1 MNRTTAAALLA
12 ALLLGGWL
20 FLFERGEPGAG
31 ADGEPV
37 FGMSAEQVASVSLLR
52 PETPAVH
59 LERRRGA
66 AGGDEEGGTSAA
78 FAIREGGGAPEDAD
92 PTEVD
97 LLLQNIESLRFERRL
112 SGAAALDLD
121 AFGLAEPD
129 LTVRVER
136 RNARGPN
143 ANAVEAGFG
152 AETPAPGNRYLRL
165 GDAVVIVSDWSKE
178 NFDKS
183 AWDLTDKRVFRFDTA
198 GVRAV
203 RISARGR
210 EAAIERRNGD
220 WWIVR
225 PYRFAADPYDASQ
238 LASKVREARMIGR
251 ARRDPAAAE
260 PGADAPDPF
269 GLAAPRLTARFEIAP
284 DEDAGGEEPAAAA
297 ESASGET
304 VGMPTPRTGV
314 LHFGNPSDDPSGVF
328 ARIETDH
335 GRSSGEE
342 DAAVFVVAESLFD
355 ELAESVGDG
364 LTGVRSVRLF
374 RFSAWKVVELRLA
387 GPEGESVFRREEG
400 EDGGRTWTRE
410 PIGPRTGGAETT
422 RAASDTMDD
431 LLYRLNSTN
440 AAAVTDSE
448 ALPAGTPAGTPA
460 WTITVREEET
470 PLPGPDPPPPARTE
484 TVRLAGGGEE
494 GPQALRAGDERT
506 LRLRE
511 ADWEEIT
518 ALLRSLDSPLE
529 TEGAPEGE
537 SDRDPEEGVPGP

>member
-20 FLFERGEPGAG
+20 FLFERGEPATG

-66 AGGDEEGGTSAA
+66 AGGEEGGTSAA

-92 PTEVD
+92 AAEVD

-112 SGAAALDLD
+112 SETAALDLD
-121 AFGLAEPD
+121 AFGLAEPG

-136 RNARGPN
+136 RNARGSS
-143 ANAVEAGFG
+143 ANTVEAGFG

-165 GDAVVIVSDWSKE
+165 GGGVVIVSDWSKE

-203 RISARGR
+203 RISAGGR

-251 ARRDPAAAE
+251 ARRDPATAE

-284 DEDAGGEEPAAAA
+284 GEDAGGEGPTATET
-297 ESASGET
+297 ASGET
-304 VGMPTPRTGV
+304 GGMPPPRTGV

-328 ARIETDH
+328 ARIETDD
-335 GRSSGEE
+335 GRSSGKE

-355 ELAESVGDG
+355 ELAESVRDG

-422 RAASDTMDD
+422 RAASGAMDD

-448 ALPAGTPAGTPA
+448 APPAGTPA

-484 TVRLAGGGEE
+484 TVRLSGGGEE

-537 SDRDPEEGVPGP
+537 SDRDPEHGAPPGP

>member
-20 FLFERGEPGAG
+20 FLFERGEPATG

-66 AGGDEEGGTSAA
+66 AGGGEGGGTSAA
-78 FAIREGGGAPEDAD
+78 FTIREGGGAPEDAD
-92 PTEVD
+92 ATEVD

-112 SGAAALDLD
+112 SETAALDLD
-121 AFGLAEPD
+121 AFGLAEPG

-136 RNARGPN
+136 RNARGSS
-143 ANAVEAGFG
+143 ANTVEAGFG

-165 GDAVVIVSDWSKE
+165 GGGVVIVSDWSKE
-178 NFDKS
+178 NFDQS

-203 RISARGR
+203 RISAGGR

-284 DEDAGGEEPAAAA
+284 GEDAGGEGPTATET
-297 ESASGET
+297 ASGET
-304 VGMPTPRTGV
+304 GGMPPPRTGI
-314 LHFGNPSDDPSGVF
+314 LHFGNPSGDPSGVF
-328 ARIETDH
+328 ARIETDY

-342 DAAVFVVAESLFD
+342 DATVFVVAESLFD
-355 ELAESVGDG
+355 ELAESVRDG

-448 ALPAGTPAGTPA
+448 APPAGTPA

-484 TVRLAGGGEE
+484 TVRLAGGEE

-537 SDRDPEEGVPGP
+537 SDRDPEHGAPPGP